1 PDSQRFFRISALFWC
16 ISWYKEASAQ
26 APMDRHHKNL
36 DLIVSAAATMQE
48 EIENMFGCLH
58 RFEEKPR
65 SR

>member
-1 PDSQRFFRISALFWC
+1 
-16 ISWYKEASAQ
+16 
-26 APMDRHHKNL
+26 MDRRHKNL
-36 DLIVSAAATMQE
+36 DLIVSAAATMEE